1 MESTNTGNGKS
12 NGVSANGA
20 SEEGVLEFEFH
31 SPDIEMPQDVVA
43 YTQEKL
49 NHRLRKHGRRVT
61 GVVVHVRDVNGPKG
75 GVGIACHLEARLAG
89 LEPVN
94 VEETELDLRA
104 AIDVATDRLDVVVG
118 RHLNKARDLP
128 MARGRKVVRDHKTGI

>member
-1 MESTNTGNGKS
+1 MESTNSG
-12 NGVSANGA
+12 NGVSTNGSPDGELLA
-20 SEEGVLEFEFH
+20 FEFH
-31 SPDIEMPQDVVA
+31 SPDMEIPQDVVA

-61 GVVVHVRDVNGPKG
+61 SVVVHVRDVNGPKG
-75 GVGIACHLEARLAG
+75 GVGIVCHIEARLAG

-118 RHLNKARDLP
+118 RHLHKARDLP
-128 MARGRKVVRDHKTGI
+128 LQRGRKLVRNQKIGP